1 MNTICQDHE
10 EELLALPVAFFYPW
24 HITRE
29 HADLVHWIGF
39 FDQTNSDSGA
49 SNRRCVF
56 GVKSGGT
63 WSAPWSVHHRARF
76 LSKVVVLQHL
86 AAVRLHTRQA
96 SPRYT
101 GKPHKMKRSGGGG
114 GGGGNT
120 ASCRKRIMYF
130 SVVVNDFL
138 SLSRSI
144 ATADTRTC
152 ARSTIQLRCLTP
164 SIGVSQQWKCQ
175 SESQIQVPERT
186 GERLP
191 IEERLPLPYRSFPAI
206 PQS

>member
-1 MNTICQDHE
+1 
-10 EELLALPVAFFYPW
+10 
-24 HITRE
+24 
-29 HADLVHWIGF
+29 
-39 FDQTNSDSGA
+39 
-49 SNRRCVF
+49 
-56 GVKSGGT
+56 
-63 WSAPWSVHHRARF
+63 
-76 LSKVVVLQHL
+76 
-86 AAVRLHTRQA
+86 
-96 SPRYT
+96 
-101 GKPHKMKRSGGGG
+101 MKRSGGGGGG

-152 ARSTIQLRCLTP
+152 ARSTMQLRCLTP